1 MATEGGGAD
10 VRALL
15 AEAGVAQYADA
26 LVAAGYDSLPNVLA
40 LDKAGLQDLKV
51 AVNMLPG
58 HFGFLRARIRSTTTA
73 APPPPA
79 APPPAAAAGPVPAQ
93 QAPRQARA
101 PREDVLK
108 MSSTS
113 RRRGRCRS
121 CRSCALRRR
130 VQLARRAHGAPCCRA
145 PSALVTCMSVICMVA
160 HESTYI

>member
-40 LDKAGLQDLKV
+40 LDEAGLQDLKL

-113 RRRGRCRS
+113 RRRGAGVAAADHARCAAESNSRAE
-121 CRSCALRRR
+121 RME
-130 VQLARRAHGAPCCRA
+130 RRAAVHPRRQ
-145 PSALVTCMSVICMVA
+145 
-160 HESTYI
+160 